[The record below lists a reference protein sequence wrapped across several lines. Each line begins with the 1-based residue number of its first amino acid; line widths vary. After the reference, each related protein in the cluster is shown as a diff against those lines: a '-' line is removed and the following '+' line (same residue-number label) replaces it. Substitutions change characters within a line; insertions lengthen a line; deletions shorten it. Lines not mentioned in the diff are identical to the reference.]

1 MPQLQPGMARIRVK
15 DLCLRTFIGI
25 NEDEILNKQDV
36 LINLTILYAAQEAVR
51 DNDIDHALNY
61 RTITKAIIAHVEGNR
76 FALLE
81 RLTQEILDLAF
92 VGGGLVPLGQA
103 VAAEAREVHQV
114 DVLHVLAAVQ
124 VGDQPAKG
132 GGFKFQALLIGHG
145 GLCEAAS
152 SGKLQAARWV
162 AMACSLTPEA

>member
-36 LINLTILYAAQEAVR
+36 LINLTILYAAQQAVR

-81 RLTQEILDLAF
+81 RLTQEILDLVMANAS
-92 VGGGLVPLGQA
+92 VLY
-103 VAAEAREVHQV
+103 AEVEVDKPHALRFAESV
-114 DVLHVLAAVQ
+114 SITLAASR
-124 VGDQPAKG
+124 AT
-132 GGFKFQALLIGHG
+132 A
-145 GLCEAAS
+145 
-152 SGKLQAARWV
+152 
-162 AMACSLTPEA
+162 